1 MEIINFLYILT
12 SSVYILYLP
21 GLMVSYVFFEKGK
34 IDLIERI
41 ALSFALS
48 ISTVPLLVF
57 YLNLLGVKITRV
69 SVILDVLFII
79 LVSAVVRFIKNG
91 KNTKTNL

>member
-1 MEIINFLYILT
+1 
-12 SSVYILYLP
+12 
-21 GLMVSYVFFEKGK
+21 MVSYVFFEKGK